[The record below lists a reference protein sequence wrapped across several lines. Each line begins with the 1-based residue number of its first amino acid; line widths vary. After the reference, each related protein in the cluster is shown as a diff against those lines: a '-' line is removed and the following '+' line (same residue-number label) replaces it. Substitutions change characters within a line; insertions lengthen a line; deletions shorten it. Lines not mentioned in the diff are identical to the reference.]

1 MLLPD
6 GFPGW
11 NRAYDQGNAV
21 LNNPEDKLLLDDYF
35 REDKKGETN
44 EIPHGIYS
52 HADEALVLCVDDVFC
67 AQQLSSEDE
76 PNNTGDDTPV
86 ACALVHAYNYRYM

>member
-35 REDKKGETN
+35 RKEKKVRLMK
-44 EIPHGIYS
+44 S
-52 HADEALVLCVDDVFC
+52 HTAYTHTQMKHLFCV
-67 AQQLSSEDE
+67 
-76 PNNTGDDTPV
+76 
-86 ACALVHAYNYRYM
+86 